1 MYPEIS
7 YQLFV
12 EIQNTLSDIMEN
24 SERSGEQ
31 LRIINDRLEEETV
44 RQAQEIEEW
53 KEKIEEL
60 KKREAEEKARDADR
74 NPGSGN

>member
-53 KEKIEEL
+53 KEKIRVLEE
-60 KKREAEEKARDADR
+60 KEAEEKARDPER
-74 NPGSGN
+74 HPGSGN

>member
-1 MYPEIS
+1 
-7 YQLFV
+7 
-12 EIQNTLSDIMEN
+12 MEN